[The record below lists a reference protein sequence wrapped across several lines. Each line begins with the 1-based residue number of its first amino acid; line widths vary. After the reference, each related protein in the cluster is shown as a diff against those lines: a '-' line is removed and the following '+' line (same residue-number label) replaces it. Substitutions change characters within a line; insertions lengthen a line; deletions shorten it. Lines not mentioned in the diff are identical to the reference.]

1 MEAQLKEPEIKA
13 SSLDDIEQRV
23 KRVALLVTQLRGDKH
38 RLEGTV
44 RDLQSRC
51 LFLEKEL
58 ETSRNSALD
67 QLQQLRSVESGRE
80 QERETVAGQIDTL
93 IEKLEGLKS

>member
-13 SSLDDIEQRV
+13 PSLDDVEQRV
-23 KRVALLVTQLRGDKH
+23 KRVAILVTQLRRDRH
-38 RLEGTV
+38 RLEETV

-51 LFLEKEL
+51 LLLEREL
-58 ETSRNSALD
+58 ETSRNGSVD
-67 QLQQLRSVESGRE
+67 QLRRLHSAENGRKR
-80 QERETVAGQIDTL
+80 EREAVADQIDTL